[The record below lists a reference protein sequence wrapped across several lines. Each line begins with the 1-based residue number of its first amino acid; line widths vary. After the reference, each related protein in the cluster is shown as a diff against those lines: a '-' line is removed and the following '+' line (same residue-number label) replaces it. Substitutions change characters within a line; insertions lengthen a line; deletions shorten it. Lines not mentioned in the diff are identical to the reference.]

1 MGINR
6 WHVGI
11 SCMTALAAGIV
22 PPSAWADGQ
31 VLLGGGAGITVNGTA
46 CTLTTIGHDNT
57 GQLVGITAAHCGSS
71 GSQVAAEGS
80 GAVVGS
86 VVAADDALDYAV
98 IKFDPAKVTP
108 TANFDGFVING
119 IGPDPRLRQPACTHG
134 AASGDGC
141 GHIAVQ
147 TLRPGVVGAGM
158 PSWRP
163 GDDGEPVTVDGQL
176 VGATLKGF
184 SMVDGITLAQ
194 STHINFALISAIIND
209 ANAKGG
215 VGAGFSP
222 V

>member
-6 WHVGI
+6 WHVAI

-31 VLLGGGAGITVNGTA
+31 VLLGGGAGITVNGTP

-57 GQLVGITAAHCGSS
+57 GQLVGITAAHCGGS

-86 VVAADDALDYAV
+86 VVTADDALDYAV

-119 IGPDPRLRQPACTHG
+119 IGPDPSLRQPACTHG

-184 SMVDGITLAQ
+184 SMVDGITFAQ
-194 STHINFALISAIIND
+194 STQINFALISAIIND

-222 V
+222 I